1 MVDRGFRGPFEGV
14 ARGFRGVSLT
24 EPPRNPLGTLCK
36 TSLINDRIVLKS
48 TDTPVG
54 KIAGDETNPGVIL
67 IQIQGLLLY
76 SPGFNR
82 RRGYTLNSKQIV
94 YIYMIRYSFIRPA
107 RIISCLERLANV
119 LLPAISLRH
128 YGGQFMMRPRFE
140 EERDVTSIKFK
151 PCVGMGLIVGS
162 VIYL

>member
-1 MVDRGFRGPFEGV
+1 LRGPFEGV
-14 ARGFRGVSLT
+14 SRGFSEVYPSK
-24 EPPRNPLGTLCK
+24 PPRKPLGTLCK

-54 KIAGDETNPGVIL
+54 KIVGDETNPGVIL
-67 IQIQGLLLY
+67 IQVQGLLLY

-94 YIYMIRYSFIRPA
+94 YIYTIRYSVTPPA
-107 RIISCLERLANV
+107 CIISCSERLANV

-140 EERDVTSIKFK
+140 EERDVTSSKFK

-162 VIYL
+162 VICL